1 MPKAHIALV
10 GGQPVPVY
18 IGIEDDAQAQDIVLV
33 CSRDSYVE
41 AKRIKDNLPERNIN
55 IEQCSPVD
63 LHEIETLAARLK
75 EQFADYELTLN
86 LTSGTK
92 LWTLSFFRIFADAP
106 AVRFIYVDQSNR
118 ITDIVS
124 KTSHTA
130 QIDTLK
136 RIALYGTPLK
146 SYRSLDDYTHADF
159 QAIAVIEE
167 LRQANTP
174 EFRLLTSKEPSE
186 ALAKQENLYRET
198 KNGSFLEWSPDK
210 QAATMFIEHWKTG
223 APIERN
229 IACDHLEDI
238 LYNFA
243 WFELKTACKLRENPH
258 IRNIW
263 LNCTFEYQ
271 QGNPKNEID
280 IIAEFGNRLLFV
292 ECKTMIHDTTD
303 IDKFHSALR
312 NFSGTS
318 SMGLFVTNDRP
329 YPRMKDNYQRAIE
342 KCRDNNILFF
352 NFAKTKGPT
361 LPDLLETRIS
371 SQNKR

>member
-18 IGIEDDAQAQDIVLV
+18 IGIEDDAQAQDVVLV

-41 AKRIKDNLPERNIN
+41 AKRIKETLPARDIS

-63 LHEIETLAARLK
+63 LHEIEDLAARLK

-106 AVRFIYVDQSNR
+106 AVRFIYVDQNNV
-118 ITDIVS
+118 ITDIVC

-130 QIDTLK
+130 QIDTLT

-146 SYRSLDDYTHADF
+146 SYRALNDYTQADF
-159 QAIAVIEE
+159 QAINVIEK
-167 LRQANTP
+167 LRQANSP
-174 EFRLLTSKEPSE
+174 EFRRLTTKEPSVP
-186 ALAKQENLYRET
+186 LTIQEDLYRET
-198 KNGSFLEWSPDK
+198 DDGSFLEWSPDK
-210 QAATMFIEHWKTG
+210 QAATMYIKHWKTG
-223 APIERN
+223 IPVEQN
-229 IACDHLEDI
+229 IACDHLEEI
-238 LYNFA
+238 LYNFS
-243 WFELKTACKLRENPH
+243 WFELKTAYALKECAH

-329 YPRMKDNYQRAIE
+329 SLRMKDNYQRAME
-342 KCRDNNILFF
+342 KCQDNNILFF
-352 NFAKTKGPT
+352 NFAEVKERT
-361 LPDLLETRIS
+361 LSDLIEARIS